1 MSLSCFEEVEVERLR
16 KKSDGGGHRFVEV
29 SENVGPVF
37 VFSLP
42 IFSPSALS
50 AEDRARYPLEDAVAA
65 SLSLSLSLK
74 RTHRDFFLR
83 DDGDGISAPDADGR
97 VARGLCGLEGVFCR
111 WFVNFFARISRESVS
126 ESTSRRRPRSRRES
140 RLRGAE
146 GGKRDSDGR
155 RDRFSVTIDPSLDRP
170 PPPSFFPPLS
180 ASPAL
185 FSTASTCLRR
195 RTDLVEPAVRGKDRD
210 VAVVAAAR
218 AARHGCKKSKRGDRE
233 RKRRR
238 RRCPLAS
245 SFLR

>member
-1 MSLSCFEEVEVERLR
+1 M
-16 KKSDGGGHRFVEV
+16 
-29 SENVGPVF
+29 
-37 VFSLP
+37 LP
-42 IFSPSALS
+42 
-50 AEDRARYPLEDAVAA
+50 
-65 SLSLSLSLK
+65 LSLSLSLK
-74 RTHRDFFLR
+74 RTHRDLFLR

-111 WFVNFFARISRESVS
+111 WFVHFFARISRESVS
-126 ESTSRRRPRSRRES
+126 ESTSRMRPRSRRES

-146 GGKRDSDGR
+146 GERDSDGR
-155 RDRFSVTIDPSLDRP
+155 RDRFFETIDPSLDRP

-195 RTDLVEPAVRGKDRD
+195 RTDLVEPAVRGEDRD

-238 RRCPLAS
+238 RRRCPLAS

>member
-1 MSLSCFEEVEVERLR
+1 MG
-16 KKSDGGGHRFVEV
+16 GGGHRFVEV
-29 SENVGPVF
+29 SENVGPF
-37 VFSLP
+37 FFSSSLP

-50 AEDRARYPLEDAVAA
+50 AEDRARYPLEDAAA
-65 SLSLSLSLK
+65 ASLSLSLK
-74 RTHRDFFLR
+74 RTHRDLFLR

-155 RDRFSVTIDPSLDRP
+155 RDRFFETIDPSLDRP

-195 RTDLVEPAVRGKDRD
+195 RTDLVEPAVRGEDRD

-238 RRCPLAS
+238 RRRCPLAS